1 MKRSL
6 LKCPL
11 NFWSQDILTTDG
23 CGSEEFFCP
32 LAFLVFII
40 YNFYLIIF
48 QLFQFYFR
56 VQESME
62 ENQTILSMIKGMIN
76 IELMIRPVFLLISI
90 SGFLSM
96 LGFFVPL
103 LYLPDMAK
111 GIEGIESSNANFLI
125 SIYGK

>member
-1 MKRSL
+1 MDAAFNHRL
-6 LKCPL
+6 P
-11 NFWSQDILTTDG
+11 
-23 CGSEEFFCP
+23 
-32 LAFLVFII
+32 FLVFII